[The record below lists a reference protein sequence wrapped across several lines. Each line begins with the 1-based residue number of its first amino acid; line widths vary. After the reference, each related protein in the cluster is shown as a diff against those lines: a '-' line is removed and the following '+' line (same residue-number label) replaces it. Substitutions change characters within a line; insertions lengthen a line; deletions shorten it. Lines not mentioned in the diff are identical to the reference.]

1 MVTPIA
7 EELAKKQK
15 EISVAEFFERNKQ
28 ILGFDSLTRAMLTSV
43 KEGVDNA
50 LDACEEADILPD
62 ILVEIKKVEKAR
74 DEYKIAIEDNGPG
87 IVKKQIPPIFGK
99 LLYGSRFHAIR
110 QSRGQQGIGISA
122 VVMYAQ
128 LTTGRPA
135 RITSKISEDRPAY
148 QADLVID
155 TKKNKPE
162 ILREETFHW
171 DKKTGTKIELTVQG
185 RYVREKRQSVFEYLR
200 STAVVN
206 PHARVVFIEPDDTK
220 TVFERATE
228 KMPKPTVE
236 IKPHPEGTE
245 LGTLLK
251 MGKATES
258 YKLLSFL
265 VNEFSRVTPE
275 KAREICNRAV
285 VDEDIRPQDMNREQA
300 NRLLD
305 AFKLVKIMAPP
316 TDCLS
321 PIGEILVKKGLKKEM
336 KADFIV
342 TSTRPPSVYSG
353 TPFQVEAGVVYGG
366 ELPKDQNIQIMRFAN
381 RVPLLYQQGG
391 CVMTHAIE
399 NMDWRRYGLE
409 QRGGSGIPVG
419 PAIVSV
425 HVASTRIPFT
435 SESKEAIADVPEIQT
450 EIRLAIRE
458 CARKMLS
465 HIRKKLKLAKMK
477 EKEEI
482 IRKVLPLIAE
492 KSAEILNKPVPPI
505 EQVVAKIMNSII
517 IEDIISYDEKKKV
530 HKIRINLTNYTPHA
544 KKFKL
549 GAVIPS
555 DAKIQN
561 IEPKPE
567 KTDHV
572 IIWDMKRIP
581 STEKRVLGFEIC
593 GLDREDYDE
602 NELYV
607 EGIDP
612 ELVSGAEEWNA
623 EAFEEKNRMTEKAEG
638 GTEPKSE
645 AKESKRTEIKEETE
659 EKAGRKEETEEK
671 VTEKKIELES
681 KNKESNKTEIKKDVK
696 EKAGKEGEEQ

>member
-1 MVTPIA
+1 MATPIA

-43 KEGVDNA
+43 KEGVDNV
-50 LDACEEADILPD
+50 LDACEEANILPD
-62 ILVEIKKVEKAR
+62 ILVEIKKVEKAS
-74 DEYKIAIEDNGPG
+74 DEYKIVIEDNGPG
-87 IVKKQIPPIFGK
+87 IVKNQIPPIFGK

-128 LTTGRPA
+128 LTTGRPT

-171 DKKTGTKIELTVQG
+171 DKKTGTRIVVTIKG

-206 PHARVVFIEPDDTK
+206 PHARIVFIEPSNTK
-220 TVFERATE
+220 TIFERVTDR
-228 KMPKPTVE
+228 MPKITTE

-251 MGKATES
+251 MGKASES

-285 VDEDIRPQDMNREQA
+285 VDEDVRPQDMNREQA
-300 NRLLD
+300 SRLLD

-321 PIGEILVKKGLKKEM
+321 PIGETLVKKGLKKEM

-366 ELPKDQNIQIMRFAN
+366 ELQKDQSVQIMRFAN

-391 CVMTHAIE
+391 CVITHAIE

-409 QRGGSGIPVG
+409 QRGGVGIPVG

-435 SESKEAIADVPEIQT
+435 SESKEAIADILEIQT
-450 EIRLAIRE
+450 EIQLAIRE

-465 HIRKKLKLAKMK
+465 HIRKKMKLAKMK

-482 IRKVLPLIAE
+482 IRKILPLISE

-517 IEDIISYDEKKKV
+517 IEDSIDYDEKKKI

-549 GAVIPS
+549 VAVIPS

-567 KTDHV
+567 STDH
-572 IIWDMKRIP
+572 IIAWDMKSIP
-581 STEKRVLGFEIC
+581 STEKRVLGFEIL
-593 GLDREDYDE
+593 GLDRDDYDE

-607 EGIDP
+607 DGIDP
-612 ELVSGAEEWNA
+612 ELVSGAEEWDA
-623 EAFEEKNRMTEKAEG
+623 TAFEEKSRMTEKAEEDKKDEEKKTIG
-638 GTEPKSE
+638 
-645 AKESKRTEIKEETE
+645 EETE
-659 EKAGRKEETEEK
+659 SEEK
-671 VTEKKIELES
+671 EK
-681 KNKESNKTEIKKDVK
+681 N
-696 EKAGKEGEEQ
+696 EKVEGQ

>member
-1 MVTPIA
+1 MATPIA

-43 KEGVDNA
+43 KEGVDNS
-50 LDACEEADILPD
+50 LDACEEANILPE
-62 ILVEIKKVEKAR
+62 ILVSIQKVEKAR
-74 DEYKIAIEDNGPG
+74 DEYIIVIEDNGPG
-87 IVKKQIPPIFGK
+87 IVKIQIPPVFGK

-128 LTTGRPA
+128 LTTGRPT
-135 RITSKISEDRPAY
+135 RITSKIGEDRPAH
-148 QADLVID
+148 QVDLMID

-162 ILREETFHW
+162 ILREDILHW
-171 DKKTGTKIELTVQG
+171 DKKSGTKIELVVQG
-185 RYVREKRQSVFEYLR
+185 RYVKEKKQSVFEYLR

-206 PHARVVFIEPDDTK
+206 PHAKITLIEPDNTK
-220 TVFERATE
+220 TVFDRVTER
-228 KMPKPTVE
+228 MPKATIE

-258 YKLLSFL
+258 YKLSSFL
-265 VNEFSRVTPE
+265 VNEFSRVTAE
-275 KAREICNRAV
+275 KAREICSRAV
-285 VDEDIRPQDMNREQA
+285 VDEDMRPQDMNREQA
-300 NRLLD
+300 NRLLN

-321 PIGEILVKKGLKKEM
+321 PIGETLVKKGLKKEM
-336 KADFIV
+336 KAEFIA

-353 TPFQVEAGVVYGG
+353 NPFQVETGIVYGG
-366 ELPKDQNIQIMRFAN
+366 EMPKDENIQIMRFAN

-399 NMDWRRYGLE
+399 NIDWRRYGLE
-409 QRGGSGIPVG
+409 QRGGTGIPVG

-425 HVASTRIPFT
+425 HVASTKIPFT
-435 SESKEAIADVPEIQT
+435 SESKEAIADIPEIQT
-450 EIRLAIRE
+450 EIQLAIRE

-465 HIRKKLKLAKMK
+465 HVRKKQKLVKMK

-492 KSAEILNKPVPPI
+492 KSASVLNKPVPPI
-505 EQVVAKIMNSII
+505 EQVVAKIMNSVI
-517 IEDIISYDEKKKV
+517 IEDSIEYDEKNKI
-530 HKIRINLTNYTPHA
+530 HKIKIETTNYTPHA
-544 KKFKL
+544 KKFTLK
-549 GAVIPS
+549 AVVPS

-561 IEPKPE
+561 INPKPE
-567 KTDHV
+567 DKDHV
-572 IIWDMKRIP
+572 ITWDMKRIP
-581 STEKRVLGFEIC
+581 STEKRTLGFEIL
-593 GLDREDYDE
+593 GLDKDDYDE

-607 EGIDP
+607 DGIDS
-612 ELVSGAEEWNA
+612 ELVSGAEAWNQ
-623 EAFEEKNRMTEKAEG
+623 EAFEEKRKMMEESEQPEGDEKEN
-638 GTEPKSE
+638 SE
-645 AKESKRTEIKEETE
+645 KEEE
-659 EKAGRKEETEEK
+659 E
-671 VTEKKIELES
+671 
-681 KNKESNKTEIKKDVK
+681 
-696 EKAGKEGEEQ
+696 

>member
-1 MVTPIA
+1 MAAPIA

-50 LDACEEADILPD
+50 LDACEEAGILPD
-62 ILVEIKKVEKAR
+62 IFVSIQKVEKTR
-74 DEYKIAIEDNGPG
+74 DEYTIIIEDNGPG

-128 LTTGRPA
+128 LTTGRPT

-162 ILREETFHW
+162 ILREDTFHW
-171 DKKTGTKIELTVQG
+171 DKKTGTKTELVIHG

-206 PHARVVFIEPDDTK
+206 PHARITLIEPDNTK
-220 TVFERATE
+220 TVFERVTE

-251 MGKATES
+251 MGRATES

-265 VNEFSRVTPE
+265 VNEFSRVTTE
-275 KAREICNRAV
+275 KAREICVRAN
-285 VDEDIRPQDMNREQA
+285 VDEDMRPQDINREQA
-300 NRLLD
+300 NRLLN
-305 AFKLVKIMAPP
+305 AFKLVKIMTPP

-321 PIGEILVKKGLKKEM
+321 PIGETLVKKGLKKEM
-336 KADFIV
+336 KADFIA

-353 TPFQVEAGVVYGG
+353 NPFQVEAGIVYGG
-366 ELPKDQNIQIMRFAN
+366 ELPKEQSIQIMRFAN

-391 CVMTHAIE
+391 CVITHAIE
-399 NMDWRRYGLE
+399 TIDWRRYGLE
-409 QRGGSGIPVG
+409 QRGGTGIPVG
-419 PAIVSV
+419 PAIISV

-435 SESKEAIADVPEIQT
+435 SESKEAIADIPEIQT
-450 EIRLAIRE
+450 EIQLAMRE

-465 HIRKKLKLAKMK
+465 HLRKKQKLAKMK

-482 IRKVLPLIAE
+482 IKKVLPLIAE
-492 KSAEILNKPVPPI
+492 KSANVLRKPVPPI
-505 EQVVAKIMNSII
+505 QQVVAKIMNSVI
-517 IEDIISYDEKKKV
+517 IEDSIKYDEKNKI
-530 HKIRINLTNYTPHA
+530 HKIKIEITNYTPHA
-544 KKFKL
+544 KKLLLK
-549 GAVIPS
+549 AVVPS
-555 DAKIQN
+555 DAEIQN
-561 IEPKPE
+561 INPKPE
-567 KTDHV
+567 STDHV
-572 IIWDMKRIP
+572 ITWGMERIP
-581 STEKRVLGFEIC
+581 STEKRTLEFEII
-593 GLDREDYDE
+593 GLDKDDYDE

-607 EGIDP
+607 DGIDP
-612 ELVSGAEEWNA
+612 EIVSGAEAWDS
-623 EAFEEKNRMTEKAEG
+623 EAFEEKRKMM
-638 GTEPKSE
+638 
-645 AKESKRTEIKEETE
+645 EET
-659 EKAGRKEETEEK
+659 KGDET
-671 VTEKKIELES
+671 KKPE
-681 KNKESNKTEIKKDVK
+681 
-696 EKAGKEGEEQ
+696 KEGEQ